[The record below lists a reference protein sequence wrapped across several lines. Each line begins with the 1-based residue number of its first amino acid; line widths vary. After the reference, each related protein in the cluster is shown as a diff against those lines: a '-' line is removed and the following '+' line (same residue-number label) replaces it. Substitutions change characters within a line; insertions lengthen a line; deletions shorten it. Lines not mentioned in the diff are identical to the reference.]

1 MSFNS
6 KRFKIVFTKK
16 GSEVFVKVRDVF
28 LEIRT
33 GRYFNNTLESN
44 EAMEVYTFKK
54 EALSY
59 STLVESRLEKRTIYC
74 SIHDKY
80 LMKPRDIIIS
90 LKKPYKVGTITYN
103 MKKNVLIPN
112 NFGIL
117 RGINMDLYSYVF
129 VSNYLERI
137 GISKYVSE
145 HNITGDLSLEDIKD
159 IDLPDIP
166 KEKQMTI
173 SELMKTINERSNIYS
188 NILEN
193 DDKIVKYALNKVIGD
208 DNV

>member
-1 MSFNS
+1 M
-6 KRFKIVFTKK
+6 
-16 GSEVFVKVRDVF
+16 KVRDIF
-28 LEIRT
+28 TEIKT
-33 GRYFNNTLESN
+33 GRYINNSIESN

-59 STLVESRLEKRTIYC
+59 STLVESRLEKKIIYC
-74 SIHDKY
+74 NINDKY

-90 LKKPYKVGTITYN
+90 LKKPYKVGTITYDTH
-103 MKKNVLIPN
+103 KSILIPN
-112 NFGIL
+112 NFAIL
-117 RGINMDLYSYVF
+117 RGINMDLYSFVF

-137 GISKYVSE
+137 GILDYVNVHHIS
-145 HNITGDLSLEDIKD
+145 GDLSLEDIKD

-173 SELMKTINERSNIYS
+173 SELMKSINERSNIYS
-188 NILEN
+188 KILEN

-208 DNV
+208 SHV